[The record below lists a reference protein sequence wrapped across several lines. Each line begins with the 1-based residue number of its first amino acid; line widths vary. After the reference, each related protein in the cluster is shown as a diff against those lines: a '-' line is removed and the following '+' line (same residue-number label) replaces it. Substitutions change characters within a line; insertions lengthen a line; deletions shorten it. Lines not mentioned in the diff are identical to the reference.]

1 MIDVTIAGNII
12 GLRRDNQAQPY
23 NAATPIVK
31 AAGNG
36 GDGIFIDGA
45 DKVRVGGSA
54 AEGNIIAANQ
64 GSGIQSLNT
73 STTTIQNNLIGTT
86 KSGELN
92 LDRGNTG
99 DGIRATGTLTATT
112 NTVLY
117 NDGNGVW
124 ATGGAKSPLSG
135 NTVSFNGGNGFL
147 IDGAASQVTISGS
160 TIYTNTLDGVHV
172 EGGAGN
178 PQRVKI
184 VDNSMQGNRKGIE
197 INPETSGL
205 PGVPGNPNHD
215 IDPPIQVHINQSGV
229 LTGKVYTGGN
239 AACAGC
245 TIQIFMANPD
255 TRDGQGRD
263 KLNVSPVVAAD
274 GTFAANLGIIPAQ
287 LALTATDQNGN
298 TSEFATLSRSFG
310 LSIEPIEQAKN
321 ADPGQV
327 ISYTHQLVNN
337 GTVDFTNVQLS
348 ANSSLGWGAQLKPD
362 NPVAVAAGQ
371 SVPITLTL
379 TLPTGPAAN
388 VREGVFDQTTIKA
401 SAISLNPAVTTTAV
415 ATDTTTV
422 NGKFV
427 LDVKPRGRNGFG
439 SPKAPNVDY
448 THTLTNIGNQPGTIT
463 LSALSTLGWTTSV
476 TPTLITLKPGESAGI
491 TNRVV
496 VPPSTLEG
504 TVEKTEVTIGGSWT
518 EVFTNTTTVQIDPLA
533 TMEED
538 QEGEAAA
545 CTPISFTH
553 TVTNLSNGTT
563 TFRLIGSSS
572 LGSSIKF
579 TSKTADITLN
589 PDNSFTVNLS
599 DKSVFTFSAEITVK
613 CTALK
618 GQTDQVTLG
627 LTDLNDNVIGG
638 ASVTDT
644 IFVTQNAYV
653 PRAYLP
659 VIFQ

>member
-1 MIDVTIAGNII
+1 MVGI
-12 GLRRDNQAQPY
+12 GL
-23 NAATPIVK
+23 
-31 AAGNG
+31 
-36 GDGIFIDGA
+36 
-45 DKVRVGGSA
+45 
-54 AEGNIIAANQ
+54 
-64 GSGIQSLNT
+64 
-73 STTTIQNNLIGTT
+73 
-86 KSGELN
+86 
-92 LDRGNTG
+92 
-99 DGIRATGTLTATT
+99 
-112 NTVLY
+112 
-117 NDGNGVW
+117 
-124 ATGGAKSPLSG
+124 
-135 NTVSFNGGNGFL
+135 
-147 IDGAASQVTISGS
+147 GAALALVVIEPADAAYYYNYGYSGYGYRAPPVRQPRAVSRKKTKKPRDEGQQQAKKEAPKAIKGPLTIVVSIG
-160 TIYTNTLDGVHV
+160 
-172 EGGAGN
+172 E
-178 PQRVKI
+178 QRV
-184 VDNSMQGNRKGIE
+184 R
-197 INPETSGL
+197 
-205 PGVPGNPNHD
+205 
-215 IDPPIQVHINQSGV
+215 
-229 LTGKVYTGGN
+229 
-239 AACAGC
+239 
-245 TIQIFMANPD
+245 
-255 TRDGQGRD
+255 
-263 KLNVSPVVAAD
+263 
-274 GTFAANLGIIPAQ
+274 
-287 LALTATDQNGN
+287 
-298 TSEFATLSRSFG
+298 
-310 LSIEPIEQAKN
+310 
-321 ADPGQV
+321 
-327 ISYTHQLVNN
+327 
-337 GTVDFTNVQLS
+337 
-348 ANSSLGWGAQLKPD
+348 
-362 NPVAVAAGQ
+362 
-371 SVPITLTL
+371 
-379 TLPTGPAAN
+379 
-388 VREGVFDQTTIKA
+388 VFDQTTIKA
-401 SAISLNPAVTTTAV
+401 RAISLNPAVTTTAV